1 MEHLKIEYL
10 PIDSLKPYENNAK
23 EHPQEQ
29 IDQIIAS
36 IEQFGMNDPIGI
48 WGEERLIVEGHGRL
62 LALQQMGETEAPTI
76 RLDHMTDEQR
86 RAYTLAHNKTTM
98 NSGFDMDILVEELES
113 LDIDMGTFGFDL
125 CEMQVD
131 DYLLED
137 SEDTEKYTNKVNI
150 PQYEITGEQPSL
162 KELTDVTK
170 QNELIRE
177 IENAAISDEE
187 KEFLKLAASRHTVF
201 DYGKIAE
208 YYAHADRTMQELVE
222 KSALVIIDIDD
233 AIKYGFAR
241 LSERFEQIEVLDSE
255 E

>member
-10 PIDSLKPYENNAK
+10 PIDSLKPYEGNAK

-29 IDQIIAS
+29 IDQIIES
-36 IEQFGMNDPIGI
+36 IRQFGMNDPIAIYGD
-48 WGEERLIVEGHGRL
+48 EHLIVEGHGRL
-62 LALQQMGETEAPTI
+62 LALQQMGVEEAPTI

-86 RAYTLAHNKTTM
+86 RAYTLVHNKTTM
-98 NSGFDMDILVEELES
+98 NSGFNMEILNAELES
-113 LDIDMGTFGFDL
+113 LDIDMTEFGFDL
-125 CEMQVD
+125 SEMKIEDELQD
-131 DYLLED
+131 D
-137 SEDTEKYTNKVNI
+137 SIDTEKYTNKVNI
-150 PQYEITGEQPSL
+150 PQYEMTGEQPSL

-170 QNELIRE
+170 QNELIKE
-177 IENAAISDEE
+177 IESAAIPDDE
-187 KEFLKLAASRHTVF
+187 KEFLKLAASRHAVF

-208 YYAHADRTMQELVE
+208 YYAHADKTMQELME
-222 KSALVIIDIDD
+222 KSALVIIDIGD